1 MIVSIVSYTLFY
13 NYYNWRTLI
22 SISLAE
28 GKKEIGKKE
37 IVTSL
42 VQLLKYASREDAVDD
57 DVDIL
62 ENVVEII
69 ETVALESGMYI

>member
-1 MIVSIVSYTLFY
+1 LTNINFNFLS
-13 NYYNWRTLI
+13 
-22 SISLAE
+22 AE
-28 GKKEIGKKE
+28 GKKEIGKTE
-37 IVTSL
+37 IITSL

-69 ETVALESGMYI
+69 ETVALESGVYI